1 VSGVSGIGLLG
12 LGLGSCVLVWSRLL
26 SCLLSL
32 GCLGSGFWVRG
43 VRGAWVSSSLSTAR
57 YWYSSLEQGGVLLV
71 HVLKFSVAVKNE
83 EYFEELAIDG
93 KPGFFFLFWL
103 GVLDFLAGL
112 VVPSVLVLRFLGGS
126 VLGSQGGEVE
136 HGCLG
141 SVVLGFLITFPRY
154 QCNASGVCVKGR
166 VLG

>member
-1 VSGVSGIGLLG
+1 M
-12 LGLGSCVLVWSRLL
+12 
-26 SCLLSL
+26 
-32 GCLGSGFWVRG
+32 
-43 VRGAWVSSSLSTAR
+43 AW

-71 HVLKFSVAVKNE
+71 HVLEFSITIKNE
-83 EYFEELAIDG
+83 EYFEELAVDG
-93 KPGFFFLFWL
+93 KPGFFFLFGL

-112 VVPSVLVLRFLGGS
+112 VIPSVLVSGFLGGL

-141 SVVLGFLITFPRY
+141 SVVLGFLITFPHY

-166 VLG
+166 VLGEVEV